1 MDSLPL
7 AGIFTTYGGG
17 GYVIDLTGTKEEILA
32 NLDSIKAN
40 NWLDRRT
47 RSLLIEFNVYNP
59 NVNLFAVCTLAIEIL
74 ATGNFINT
82 VTIEVINLFG
92 QQSAVSNGIYYAYIG
107 LVFWSV
113 FREAKKIY
121 TLKGAYVRQFWS
133 WVQWTII
140 ATSLAAF
147 AIWTYRSYFGQK
159 LLTSFGKNNGQGYIS
174 FRYLNFYNSLL
185 SLLLALPPALATLK
199 FIKLL
204 RFNKT
209 VLLLTHAISSSMGQ
223 LLGVI
228 LIFFILFIS
237 FVQIFYLLLSNNLS
251 GFKTV
256 INTAM
261 TCFQILLGK
270 FEII

>member
-1 MDSLPL
+1 LDSLPL

-107 LVFWSV
+107 L
-113 FREAKKIY
+113 
-121 TLKGAYVRQFWS
+121 
-133 WVQWTII
+133 
-140 ATSLAAF
+140 
-147 AIWTYRSYFGQK
+147 SYFGQK